1 MVQLSKEIGNT
12 IRLVERALLLTR
24 PVTRTMANGQ
34 TTKQISLESTRQKT
48 VLDTKAFG
56 ETTNNMVMVLKISL
70 AELGMKEST

>member
-12 IRLVERALLLTR
+12 IRLVERARSLTR
-24 PVTRTMANGQ
+24 LVTRTMANGR
-34 TTKQISLESTRQKT
+34 TTKQISLESTRPKA